1 MTNQIK
7 TDFDKV
13 IKYLKPPKENI
24 NLRKKSLNK
33 FINLG
38 FPQKK
43 EEDWKFFDLNQI
55 ISSNIK
61 DLKFFDKELFD
72 KKNKIFDCNFTKP
85 ATGIF
90 PEYFKKQKDVVRTK
104 DPMFSCLVY
113 GKNRNFFLNYLVIP
127 NNSIYS
133 SVQQLI

>member
-13 IKYLKPPKENI
+13 IKNLKPSKENI

-38 FPQKK
+38 FPKKK

-61 DLKFFDKELFD
+61 DLKFLKML
-72 KKNKIFDCNFTKP
+72 
-85 ATGIF
+85 
-90 PEYFKKQKDVVRTK
+90 
-104 DPMFSCLVY
+104 CL
-113 GKNRNFFLNYLVIP
+113 LNYLNI
-127 NNSIYS
+127 IK
-133 SVQQLI
+133 L